1 MLSSHVILASCP
13 WGPATAHGVGLP
25 TKCMQYTWRGTPR
38 IALSRDASAKD
49 FFQIWHFASHTDPQP
64 IPPYCSKA
72 SPLSSYNIWQ
82 NAKSTPPDPYRSQL
96 TLYLTSVTK
105 IGPEKAH
112 FRGYLTLG
120 PLTFDLQSQK
130 NQSFTAETFLHAKYG
145 GHRSNGSILW
155 KVKILW

>member
-1 MLSSHVILASCP
+1 MGAGDCP
-13 WGPATAHGVGLP
+13 WGGFTNKMYAIYMERYASHRAVARCFGQGLFSDL
-25 TKCMQYTWRGTPR
+25 
-38 IALSRDASAKD
+38 AL
-49 FFQIWHFASHTDPQP
+49 HFASHTDPQP
-64 IPPYCSKA
+64 KPPYHSKA

-82 NAKSTPPDPYRSQL
+82 NAKHSWRAAKSTPPDPYRSQL

-145 GHRSNGSILW
+145 GHRSNSSGSSL
-155 KVKILW
+155 V